1 MVDVGCDVKSCRTA
15 LIAHLVSILVVV
27 DVGCD
32 AMPGAL
38 AYAFM
43 KTVSILVVVD
53 VGCDAVAGALAYAF
67 MKKVSILVVVD
78 VGCDGRQFT
87 YSQSKYQWFQ
97 SLLWWM

>member
-32 AMPGAL
+32 A
-38 AYAFM
+38 
-43 KTVSILVVVD
+43 
-53 VGCDAVAGALAYAF
+53 VGGALAYAF